1 MLQLVCEIFLA
12 LVVVFLIYLAF
23 RKIFTK
29 DACVTSLK
37 EEREDLEKKSDSN
50 GNNRDITKH

>member
-23 RKIFTK
+23 RKIFVK
-29 DACVTSLK
+29 DAYVTFLE
-37 EEREDLEKKSDSN
+37 EEREDLEKKIDSN
-50 GNNRDITKH
+50 VDNRDITKH

>member
-23 RKIFTK
+23 RKIFIK
-29 DACVTSLK
+29 DAYVTFLK
-37 EEREDLEKKSDSN
+37 EEREDLEKKIDSN
-50 GNNRDITKH
+50 GDNRDITKH

>member
-23 RKIFTK
+23 RKIFYV
-29 DACVTSLK
+29 AYLK
-37 EEREDLEKKSDSN
+37 SKREEVEKKSDNS
-50 GNNRDITKH
+50 GNNRDITKY

>member
-23 RKIFTK
+23 KKIFTVTYHK
-29 DACVTSLK
+29 DKIKDV
-37 EEREDLEKKSDSN
+37 EKKSDNS
-50 GNNRDITKH
+50 GDSKDITKH